1 MSAVER
7 PFCSVVIPAFQA
19 AEFIGQAIE
28 SVLEQSYPEHEII
41 VVNDGSTDD
50 TEAVVRRYDG
60 RVRYIE
66 QENGGPAV
74 ARNTGIAAA
83 RGEMLAFLDS
93 DDWWAPNRLER
104 CVEELLAQPEIDVVS
119 TDAFLVDGDTATT
132 KRWYGDLGNYE
143 FPPPDRQLAAM
154 IDCNFMFTSTLMART
169 LLARVGGFD
178 PAYLGTEDY
187 DLWIRMLRAG
197 ARFAL
202 IREPLS
208 YYRVRS
214 ESLSQNRVRQWAQHL
229 SVLERHLP
237 ELWPEG
243 IRAPAGL
250 YFQIARAA
258 TAGGRYRTALQFLSM
273 GAHAPGISTPARR
286 ARSGAVSSTSPVR
299 RCRSEPDS
307 RSVAARPRVAKP

>member
-1 MSAVER
+1 MTAAER
-7 PFCSVVIPAFQA
+7 PFCSVVIPAYQA
-19 AEFIGQAIE
+19 AEFIAQAID
-28 SVLEQSYPEHEII
+28 SVLAQSYRDFEVI

-50 TEAVVRRYDG
+50 TAGVVRNYNG

-66 QENGGPAV
+66 QDNGGPAV

-83 RGEMLAFLDS
+83 RGDMLAFLDA

-104 CVEELLAQPEIDVVS
+104 CVEELLAQPDIDVVT
-119 TDAFLVDGDTATT
+119 TDAFLVEGDTPTAN
-132 KRWYGDLGNYE
+132 RWYGDLGNYE
-143 FPPPDRQLAAM
+143 FPPPAQQLSSM
-154 IDCNFMFTSTLMART
+154 IDCNFMFTSTLLPRALVT
-169 LLARVGGFD
+169 RVGGFD

-214 ESLSQNRVRQWAQHL
+214 ESLSRNRARQWAQHL

-237 ELWPEG
+237 ELWPTG
-243 IRAPAGL
+243 VRTSAAL

-258 TAGGRYRTALQFLSM
+258 TAEHRYRSALTFLAM
-273 GAHAPGISTPARR
+273 GARAPGMSAAARVR
-286 ARSGAVSSTSPVR
+286 ALGRGFVDVARAPVSSR
-299 RCRSEPDS
+299 
-307 RSVAARPRVAKP
+307 A